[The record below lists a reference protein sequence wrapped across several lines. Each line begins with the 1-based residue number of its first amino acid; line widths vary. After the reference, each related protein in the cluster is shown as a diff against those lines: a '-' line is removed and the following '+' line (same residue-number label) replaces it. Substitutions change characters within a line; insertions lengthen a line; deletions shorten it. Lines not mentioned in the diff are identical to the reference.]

1 MPSIEGS
8 GYPLVFQVP
17 KDAAEIP
24 ATSHPAEL
32 SVRAFVRAFGGMQ
45 KEAVVALSTGET
57 WRMVSDEGPYLN
69 GTDLA
74 PFPLGHFQAG
84 MQFSLMAEILKHAKA
99 ADVTLKSLEFAQ
111 VNGYSM
117 DGSAL
122 RGTMTGGAMPVDVQI
137 TVESDADADTIG
149 QIIRKA
155 EQSSPAH
162 AIMRDLLHNTFA
174 LRYNNQVLGLPE
186 LTASP
191 IPSPDSSD
199 LAAMYAKVQPDAD
212 ANFADD
218 IITKQ
223 EAAEVIHGVE
233 GGASSSL
240 QESQKRQLH
249 VNGTA
254 RWLGGTMM
262 EATTQVVKPIGSLFR
277 FVCDSGQSG
286 SGNTPP
292 PLAYLS
298 AGVGFCYMTQL
309 GRYAHIKKYH
319 LESYQIIQDNVYV
332 EGEEEGKASGSSSVF
347 DTHVYLDADESDAEA
362 QKTVTMGE
370 QTCFL
375 HAAMRDVFPTSM
387 SATLNG
393 DLIEIPA

>member
-1 MPSIEGS
+1 MPTIENPGH
-8 GYPLVFQVP
+8 PLVFRVP
-17 KDAAEIP
+17 TNVAQTPQSENSNLNMR
-24 ATSHPAEL
+24 TY
-32 SVRAFVRAFGGMQ
+32 VRAFGGMQ
-45 KEAVVALSTGET
+45 KEAVVALSTGES
-57 WRMVSDEGPYLN
+57 WRLVSDEGPYLN

-74 PFPLGHFQAG
+74 PFPLGHFQVG

-99 ADVTLKSLEFAQ
+99 TEITLKSLEFAQ

-117 DGSAL
+117 EGSAL
-122 RGTMTGGAMPVDVQI
+122 RGTMTGGAIPVEVKI
-137 TVESDADADTIG
+137 SVEADADPAEIG
-149 QIIRKA
+149 QLIRKA
-155 EQSSPAH
+155 EQTSPAH
-162 AIMRDLLHNTFA
+162 ALMRDLLENTFA
-174 LRYNNQVLGLPE
+174 LRYNNQVLDLPE
-186 LTASP
+186 LTPSP

-199 LAAMYAKVQPDAD
+199 LASMYEQVQPDSAESYL
-212 ANFADD
+212 AD
-218 IITKQ
+218 IITKR

-249 VNGTA
+249 VSGSA
-254 RWLGGTMM
+254 RWIEGTLM

-277 FVCDSGQSG
+277 FVCDAEG
-286 SGNTPP
+286 GNTPP

-309 GRYAHIKKYH
+309 GRYAHIKKYD
-319 LESYQIIQDNVYV
+319 LASYQIIQDNWYS
-332 EGEEEGKASGSSSVF
+332 EGEGDSIGSSSIF
-347 DTHVYLDADESDAEA
+347 DTHVYLEAGESDAEA

-375 HAAMRDVFPTSM
+375 HAAMRDVFPTQL

-393 DLIEIPA
+393 EAVEVPG